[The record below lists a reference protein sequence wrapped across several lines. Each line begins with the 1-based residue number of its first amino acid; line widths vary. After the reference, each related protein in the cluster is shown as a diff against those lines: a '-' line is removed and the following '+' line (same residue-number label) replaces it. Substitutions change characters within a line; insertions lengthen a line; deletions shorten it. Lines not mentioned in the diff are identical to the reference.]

1 MQHRLELTILSQGGT
16 AVAVARCGADVATRW
31 FPVNPNLAN
40 LKGFRQ
46 TLIEQLRGNAP
57 LKRLTVADAQKF
69 GRDLFDFVIS
79 GDIDDLYKKLTH
91 NDVISW
97 KVLTDS
103 SDFDDIPW
111 EFLQEPKGVS
121 PRRTRS
127 VVRILQTVGM
137 SPPDPLPRTSL
148 TRVLLVA
155 AEPVGLRNV
164 GWQDIE
170 QRLRREYGAKSP
182 LQLDVIEG
190 TDRQSLLAA
199 LTAKQFDIV
208 HFSCHGDASG
218 QGGRLVLMNRAT
230 GAPDYVSAQQIGQV
244 LTGRNLRGV
253 ILSACESSLPGA
265 QPTTYSNVAQTL
277 IKMGIP
283 VVVANQ
289 ASIKVPSMATFVGA
303 LYRELL
309 QSGNIDIAMAEARL
323 ALSTELSVEWGVP
336 TLHRLYGG
344 SQVYQ

>member
-1 MQHRLELTILSQGGT
+1 
-16 AVAVARCGADVATRW
+16 
-31 FPVNPNLAN
+31 
-40 LKGFRQ
+40 
-46 TLIEQLRGNAP
+46 
-57 LKRLTVADAQKF
+57 
-69 GRDLFDFVIS
+69 
-79 GDIDDLYKKLTH
+79 
-91 NDVISW
+91 
-97 KVLTDS
+97 
-103 SDFDDIPW
+103 
-111 EFLQEPKGVS
+111 
-121 PRRTRS
+121 
-127 VVRILQTVGM
+127 
-137 SPPDPLPRTSL
+137 
-148 TRVLLVA
+148 
-155 AEPVGLRNV
+155 
-164 GWQDIE
+164 
-170 QRLRREYGAKSP
+170 
-182 LQLDVIEG
+182 
-190 TDRQSLLAA
+190 
-199 LTAKQFDIV
+199 
-208 HFSCHGDASG
+208 
-218 QGGRLVLMNRAT
+218 MNRAT

-244 LTGRNLRGV
+244 LTGRNLRVV